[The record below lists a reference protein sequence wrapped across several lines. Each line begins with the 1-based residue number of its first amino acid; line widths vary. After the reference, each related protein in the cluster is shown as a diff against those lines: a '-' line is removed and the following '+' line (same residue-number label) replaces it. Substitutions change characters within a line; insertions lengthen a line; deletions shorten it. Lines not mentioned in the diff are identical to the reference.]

1 MWNKKKIKGFK
12 ECIIVNKM
20 LDVVIK
26 KNKMLKKKFKI
37 VIYMMIVD
45 IFFVIDVLIVVDWSF
60 FIFI

>member
-1 MWNKKKIKGFK
+1 MECEIKKKIKGFK

-20 LDVVIK
+20 LDVFIK

-45 IFFVIDVLIVVDWSF
+45 IFFVIDVLIVVD
-60 FIFI
+60 